1 MTASRSEVKR
11 PVDSLLRLLAW
22 MSPAFPVGAFSYS
35 SGLESAVG
43 DRRVANAKGLSDWIT
58 LSLRRGTLRNDAVML
73 CQAWKGFADDVVLNE
88 AAELSRA
95 LAGSAERYRETV
107 LLGDAFVEA
116 ARAWPSPVF
125 DTLPGSPTYPVAVGA
140 VAAAHDIALEDVLAA
155 YLHSGVSQLI
165 SAGIR
170 LGVAGQ
176 KDGVA
181 ILAGL
186 EEVVGEVATRA
197 SIATLDDLG
206 SATII
211 ADTAPMRHEVQG
223 TRLFR
228 S

>member
-1 MTASRSEVKR
+1 MTAKRS
-11 PVDSLLRLLAW
+11 VDSLLRLLAW

-35 SGLESAVG
+35 GGLESAVA
-43 DRRVANAKGLSDWIT
+43 DRRVTNAEGLSGWIA
-58 LSLRRGTLRNDAVML
+58 LSLQRGTLWNDAVMV
-73 CQAWKGFADDVVLNE
+73 CQAWNGFIDDAALNE
-88 AAELSRA
+88 VAELSRA

-107 LLGDAFVEA
+107 LLGDAFVDA
-116 ARAWPSPVF
+116 ARAWSSPVF
-125 DTLPGSPTYPVAVGA
+125 DRLPASPTYPVAVGA

-155 YLHSGVSQLI
+155 YLHSGLAQLI

-176 KDGVA
+176 KDGVS
-181 ILAGL
+181 ILSRL
-186 EEVVGEVATRA
+186 EEAVGEVAARA
-197 SIATLDDLG
+197 SNTTLYDLG